1 MPRTDSQSTSG
12 VQTDVG
18 VEVGVETHTQTL
30 NFATTESIMFL
41 MDYIDHRGLGVG
53 KLTEIREELE
63 DAIWICLSSR
73 TLTSIIIEVY
83 DNETG
88 DLVERFDLNYEI
100 KSPDELTEQER
111 REMQNPEEQF
121 ESYHEEITEALS
133 EYDAPPA
140 GCSYRVLLAVDGDVP
155 DLGPKWGPAS
165 LKSTEGL
172 EQNKLG
178 DAIDI
183 PNIGAAAE
191 LWV

>member
-1 MPRTDSQSTSG
+1 MPRTGNSASSG
-12 VQTDVG
+12 VQTNVG
-18 VEVGVETHTQTL
+18 VEVDVGTHTRTL

-41 MDYIDHRGLGVG
+41 MDYVDHRGLGVG
-53 KLTEIREELE
+53 KLTDIREELE

-83 DNETG
+83 DNESG
-88 DLVERFDLNYEI
+88 ELVERFDLNYAVR
-100 KSPDELTEQER
+100 SPEEMSDEER
-111 REMQNPEEQF
+111 RQMENPEEEF

-155 DLGPKWGPAS
+155 DLGPDWGTAT
-165 LKSTEGL
+165 LKETEGL
-172 EQNKLG
+172 ERNDLG
-178 DAIDI
+178 DAIDL
-183 PNIGAAAE
+183 PNIDAAAE